1 MPRTYG
7 QDVVKH
13 VYESDRLGR
22 VLTQINVAGIL
33 VDKIHRHV
41 ALKNSLLILKLQ
53 IECKNEFGEILA

>member
-13 VYESDRLGR
+13 VYKSDRLGR
-22 VLTQINVAGIL
+22 ILTQIKVAGVL

-41 ALKNSLLILKLQ
+41 ALEDSLLVLKLQ
-53 IECKNEFGEILA
+53 VECKNKFGEILA